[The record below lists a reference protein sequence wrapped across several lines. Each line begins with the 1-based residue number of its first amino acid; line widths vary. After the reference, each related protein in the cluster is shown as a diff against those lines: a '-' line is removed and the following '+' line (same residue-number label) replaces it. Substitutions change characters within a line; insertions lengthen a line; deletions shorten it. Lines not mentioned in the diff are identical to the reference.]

1 MIGLLTT
8 SGNDDGSIRGGKPVR
23 LLGTP
28 PKKFEKRGPWWP
40 LILAYFTIIEV
51 QIYQPPETSNK
62 DTILCTAAA
71 FKSTL
76 HMMMITYSLIMWHI
90 YNLTVW
96 VSVVLVF
103 KYKCYSFLRILLM
116 WMMEIKGKRFE
127 FRAFCFFNFFTGVRL
142 LITYRWWTMVGGAS
156 GEFLCL
162 GSQQTQG
169 SPPDN
174 RSILRARKNFRA
186 PFCTVWISLCRSTY
200 LQLTG
205 KIRHYVLGDF
215 GENRTNLV

>member
-142 LITYRWWTMVGGAS
+142 LITPVMNDGWRSLRGIFMPRDPTDSRISTGQQVHITCTKKLPCTILHRVNLFVSLHLPSIDRENKTLCAGG
-156 GEFLCL
+156 FW
-162 GSQQTQG
+162 
-169 SPPDN
+169 
-174 RSILRARKNFRA
+174 RK
-186 PFCTVWISLCRSTY
+186 
-200 LQLTG
+200 
-205 KIRHYVLGDF
+205 
-215 GENRTNLV
+215 